1 MGIGLT
7 GDFIGFSFNGTHSSE
22 LGITRVSN
30 GSRYEED
37 LLPSSQDKTATIPG
51 GDGTYYWETN
61 FTQKPF
67 NIPIAFDNLSE
78 EQYRSLR
85 TYFNTKELGRLI
97 FDERPYK
104 YYMAKVV
111 GSPKLQTLCFDKNG
125 ERVYKGEGTIQF
137 IAYYPYAKSVYKWLN
152 EYSDLLYSNKSEWS
166 GASGMKEE
174 QGNYDVCRSTTNL
187 YNPGD
192 LEADFFLYFSLSN
205 EGTKVTG
212 IKLGNK
218 ILEFQNIDKKEN
230 TEDIEIR
237 ISSKT
242 NLIEGIDKNGEPTG
256 TLYNK
261 YIKAGDFFKI
271 PLGESELITVNGA
284 PSKIEYQYIYY

>member
-37 LLPSSQDKTATIPG
+37 LLPSSQDKTAIIPG

-78 EQYRSLR
+78 EQYRS
-85 TYFNTKELGRLI
+85 
-97 FDERPYK
+97 

-174 QGNYDVCRSTTNL
+174 QGSYDVCRSTTNL

-218 ILEFQNIDKKEN
+218 ILEFQNIDKK
-230 TEDIEIR
+230 
-237 ISSKT
+237 KT
-242 NLIEGIDKNGEPTG
+242 LKILRLELVLKLI
-256 TLYNK
+256 
-261 YIKAGDFFKI
+261 
-271 PLGESELITVNGA
+271 
-284 PSKIEYQYIYY
+284 